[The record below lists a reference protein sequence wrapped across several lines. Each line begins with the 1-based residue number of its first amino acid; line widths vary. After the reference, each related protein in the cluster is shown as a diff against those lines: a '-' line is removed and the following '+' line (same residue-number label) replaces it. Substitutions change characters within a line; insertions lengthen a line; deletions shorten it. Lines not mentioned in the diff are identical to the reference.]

1 MLKRMEFIVL
11 LALAVLGVGLVL
23 TNIGMVLAN
32 RSVQTEIQGR
42 AGFVQQSAQ
51 LEVLYREIVK
61 ALADLSVK
69 NQDGDLR
76 TLLAAHGITVTVNNQ
91 PAPAAPAAGG
101 GEPARK
107 GAGK

>member
-1 MLKRMEFIVL
+1 VL
-11 LALAVLGVGLVL
+11 LAIAVIGAGLVL
-23 TNIGMVLAN
+23 TNIGMILAN
-32 RSVQTEIQGR
+32 RSVQSEIQGR
-42 AGFVQQSAQ
+42 ASFMQQTAQ

-76 TLLAAHGITVTVNNQ
+76 SLLAAHGITVTVNNQ
-91 PAPAAPAAGG
+91 PAPAAAAAAG
-101 GEPARK
+101 GEPARR